1 MTDLGQDVT
10 DLTARGLS
18 AADIATRLGVSMRT
32 VTRWR
37 AKHLTILTDPST
49 AWQAHAACADRDA
62 DPHWFIPAETGRT
75 SYSRGRAVCIRCPVR
90 DACLTDALT
99 REGNAAACDRAGLWG
114 GLSPEQRANLAAV
127 RRRRA
132 VVVRDREAEAQA
144 RHRDELLAALK
155 EPA

>member
-1 MTDLGQDVT
+1 VTDTGQDVT
-10 DLTARGLS
+10 DLTARGLTAS
-18 AADIATRLGVSMRT
+18 DIATRLGISKRT

-37 AKHLTILTDPST
+37 AKHLTTVADPST
-49 AWQAHAACADRDA
+49 RWQTQAACATPDA
-62 DPHWFIPAETGRT
+62 DPHWFIPAESGRT

-99 REGNAAACDRAGLWG
+99 REGNAKADDRAGLWG

-127 RRRRA
+127 RRRV

-144 RHRDELLAALK
+144 RHRDELVAALK
-155 EPA
+155 ESA